1 MTLYVNAPINRMT
14 RRMMMNG
21 WRVAEQNSVF
31 FPVDVVS
38 NDEAYVFTALLPG
51 VAAEDLDIKVEDD
64 QLTIAGEIKIE
75 QDENATYLLRERPSG
90 RFSRTFRLPDLPD
103 VEKAEA
109 SMKDGVLTLRVP
121 KAEQARPRT
130 IKVNVR

>member
-1 MTLYVNAPINRMT
+1 MTLYVNTPINRMA
-14 RRMMMNG
+14 RRMMMDG
-21 WRVAEQNSVF
+21 WRVAEQKSVF

-38 NDEAYVFTALLPG
+38 DDEAYVFTAFLPG
-51 VAAEDLDIKVEDD
+51 VAAEDLEIKVEDD

-75 QDENATYLLRERPSG
+75 QDENATYLLRERPTG
-90 RFSRTFRLPDLPD
+90 RFSRTFRLPELPD
-103 VEKAEA
+103 VEKADA